1 MGRRLSARLVKA
13 NRHYTYPDA
22 AYLLDRKEATVRSW
36 RKAGLVVITDTRP
49 HVIVG
54 EDLIAFIKAKTKPA
68 NQMAPDQFR
77 CLTCKTPTRPLD
89 RVVFYTPYSALHGQ
103 LEAFCEVCEGQCRR
117 FASERSLS
125 QLAQYFEIVRNSS

>member
-1 MGRRLSARLVKA
+1 M
-13 NRHYTYPDA
+13 
-22 AYLLDRKEATVRSW
+22 
-36 RKAGLVVITDTRP
+36 
-49 HVIVG
+49 IVG

-77 CLTCKTPTRPLD
+77 SLTCKTPTRPLD